1 MSTMARKVEK
11 AGERSGEKSTKER
24 HLSVRISESD
34 LTALERAAGAARL
47 SVATYV
53 RQQALAAAERDD
65 PEARQRRVAG
75 LIRRMATLPRFDRGE
90 G

>member
-1 MSTMARKVEK
+1 MTVMARMARKTEK
-11 AGERSGEKSTKER
+11 PTKER

-34 LTALERAAGAARL
+34 LAALERAAGAARL

-75 LIRRMATLPRFDRGE
+75 LIRRMATLPRFDRGAP
-90 G
+90 

>member
-1 MSTMARKVEK
+1 MTVMARKTGK
-11 AGERSGEKSTKER
+11 LTKER

-34 LTALERAAGAARL
+34 LAALERAAGAARL

-75 LIRRMATLPRFDRGE
+75 LIRRMATLPRFDRGAP
-90 G
+90 